1 MLVIYKIPM
10 GMLWTHLALAGQRP
24 KPQQSVLTLRFAT
37 RLGLFVLAMALAT
50 TGEAAHSAPPD
61 AAAIDQC
68 LEQVRSGRTEW
79 IECYGSFETDSGAQA
94 ELSKQTFDIVRS
106 AKCDGAIRLR
116 RAALTNALTADG
128 VLELDPQD
136 VLCSLTTGAD
146 ANPQISIT
154 YAPKVSF
161 QSKRVVD
168 VSPRIMRI
176 TSLPEFMVAPLRA
189 AGESGFVR
197 SQLTKRLNAFLEQAF
212 PK

>member
-1 MLVIYKIPM
+1 MFRSVIR
-10 GMLWTHLALAGQRP
+10 LAM
-24 KPQQSVLTLRFAT
+24 FA
-37 RLGLFVLAMALAT
+37 LAMALAT
-50 TGEAAHSAPPD
+50 IGEVAQSAAPG
-61 AAAIDQC
+61 AAAADQC
-68 LEQVRSGRTEW
+68 LEQVRSGRSEW
-79 IECYGSFETDSGAQA
+79 IECYGSFETDSGVQA

-116 RAALTNALTADG
+116 RAALTNAIMADG

-136 VLCSLTTGAD
+136 VLCSLTTSAD
-146 ANPQISIT
+146 ANAEITIT

-161 QSKRVVD
+161 QGKRVVD